1 MLRHGIRRHDV
12 EPQNDKVLSRR
23 FGQETKV
30 LGIGCLAKLLCARD
44 RLPEGRSLTAVQ
56 HPVEKA
62 SASWGVASL
71 CRTATRRR
79 QAIDLG

>member
-23 FGQETKV
+23 FGQEANV
-30 LGIGCLAKLLCARD
+30 LGIGCLSRLLCARN

-62 SASWGVASL
+62 IASWASYL
-71 CRTATRRR
+71 YAGKRHADVS
-79 QAIDLG
+79 QLIHH